1 MTSAAS
7 DAGSSGTS
15 RIPLPYHEHSALHH
29 HAPPRGSLRHESTAC
44 LPDVSPLHHAQHHDV
59 SPQHHHHHH
68 LASPFPPRRAS
79 TLAYTS
85 NYHDPL
91 APLDAHSAR
100 RRPQQQQQPPSAAAR
115 STSRLSILSADKVE
129 SQTKTVASSK
139 SKAHSRLASFG
150 RQRLRGIV
158 SIGDAPAQGET
169 LPRVPVSPSD
179 ASSQHKRSDASTRS
193 NTSSETT
200 LTDDAKS
207 DIKSLDE
214 RPSLV
219 DAATW
224 LDGENT
230 YDLYEYERL
239 LKRSPRMMHQTSSK
253 LLRMTDD
260 ERPFTR
266 VCPGPTFR

>member
-7 DAGSSGTS
+7 YAGTS
-15 RIPLPYHEHSALHH
+15 RIPYQHSTVAPSGQDP
-29 HAPPRGSLRHESTAC
+29 PPRGSHCHRHESAAC
-44 LPDVSPLHHAQHHDV
+44 LPDVTHREHHRPSAPAARTAAAPSPSVRTSQQRHAH
-59 SPQHHHHHH
+59 
-68 LASPFPPRRAS
+68 R
-79 TLAYTS
+79 
-85 NYHDPL
+85 PL
-91 APLDAHSAR
+91 SALDLPSAR
-100 RRPQQQQQPPSAAAR
+100 RRQQQQPSGAAAR
-115 STSRLSILSADKVE
+115 PISSISFLTADKVE
-129 SQTKTVASSK
+129 SKTKSAVSSK

-158 SIGDAPAQGET
+158 STSDAPPQGET

-179 ASSQHKRSDASTRS
+179 ASSHHKRSDASTRS

-207 DIKSLDE
+207 DIKCFDE
-214 RPSLV
+214 RPNIV
-219 DAATW
+219 DTATW
-224 LDGENT
+224 LDGENA
-230 YDLYEYERL
+230 YDLDEYERL

-266 VCPGPTFR
+266 VCLVPLFL

>member
-15 RIPLPYHEHSALHH
+15 RIPPTYHTHSALHH

-44 LPDVSPLHHAQHHDV
+44 LPDVAPLHL
-59 SPQHHHHHH
+59 QHHHNQALSPQQHH

-100 RRPQQQQQPPSAAAR
+100 WRPQQQQPPNAAAR
-115 STSRLSILSADKVE
+115 SSSRLSILSADKVE
-129 SQTKTVASSK
+129 SKTKTVASSK

-230 YDLYEYERL
+230 YDLDEYERL